1 MSIRL
6 EAEIGRTPRVMQL
19 EGMFDLAP
27 EGKSV
32 TEIPLNLPDLGER
45 EWNVGLIVGPSGAGK
60 STVARHLFGDVMKR
74 LDGMKWSKDKA
85 VVDDF
90 PAKYSIRD
98 ITELLSSV
106 GFSSPPAWLRPF
118 HALSN
123 GEQFRVTMARLLCE
137 EPELAVVDEFT
148 SVIDRTVAKVGSAAI
163 AKTVRRRGQKF
174 VAVGCHYDIEEW
186 LQPDWIYQP
195 HLGEFSWRSVQP
207 RPRVEVEIFRSSVA
221 AWQGF
226 SRHHYLDHNLN
237 RTAHVFVGTVEGQ
250 PAILC
255 AVMPLVHGKIKNA
268 KRISRI
274 VTLPDFQGIGLA
286 GHFLDALSSGY
297 KAIGY
302 GMYLTTSHPAMVRA
316 LNHRTTWT
324 MVRPP
329 SRVAKQSA
337 ASAARMSGLVSSRGR
352 VTTSFK
358 FCGAPDPALV
368 PVLLSEKPNG

>member
-1 MSIRL
+1 MNITLKSKI
-6 EAEIGRTPRVMQL
+6 ERTPRVMQL
-19 EGMFDLAP
+19 EGIFDLQPTSA
-27 EGKSV
+27 SV
-32 TEIPLNLPDLGER
+32 TEIPLNLPNLDEKP
-45 EWNVGLIVGPSGAGK
+45 WNVGLIVGPSGAGK
-60 STVARHLFGDVMKR
+60 STVARHLFGDVLSR
-74 LDGMKWSKDKA
+74 LDDMAWSEDKA
-85 VVDDF
+85 VIDDF
-90 PAKYSIRD
+90 PKGMSIRD

-123 GEQFRVTMARLLCE
+123 GEQFRCTMARLLAS

-186 LQPDWIYQP
+186 LQPDWVYQP
-195 HLGEFSWRSVQP
+195 HTGDFSWRSVQA
-207 RPRVEVEIFRSSVA
+207 RPRVAVEVVRADHS
-221 AWQGF
+221 AWRIF

-237 RTAHVFVGTVEGQ
+237 RTAHVYVGLVEGQ

-255 AVMPLVHGKIKNA
+255 AVMPLVHGKLKNA

-286 GHFLDALSSGY
+286 GQFLDAIGGALKAQGY
-297 KAIGY
+297 SLYI
-302 GMYLTTSHPAMVRA
+302 TTSHPAMVRA
-316 LNHRTTWT
+316 LNARNTWT

-329 SRVAKQSA
+329 SRVSKAGPRSNP
-337 ASAARMSGLVSSRGR
+337 GLQTSRGR
-352 VTTSFK
+352 LTTSFRYA
-358 FCGAPDPALV
+358 GSTDDRLL
-368 PVLLSEKPNG
+368 PVMAGVRG